1 LSQPPTR
8 CSSGST
14 SRTEAAE
21 VELGE
26 ANEAGPR
33 GTRVSGQGTY
43 RLELTREQ
51 ADRLLRLV
59 SIAELAIVEHNRTG
73 WLPTGQGDAT
83 LMRTYLKAG
92 GPSLEQPMR
101 ELGAWIKQQERGRP

>member
-1 LSQPPTR
+1 MSQPPTR

-59 SIAELAIVEHNRTG
+59 SIAELAIVG
-73 WLPTGQGDAT
+73 YALAFVKALPPTRAAWFGDI
-83 LMRTYLKAG
+83 LDLR
-92 GPSLEQPMR
+92 S
-101 ELGAWIKQQERGRP
+101 